1 MSWFYLFLAI
11 ILEVSGTISMKL
23 SQGFTKVIPSILMFV
38 LYILSIT
45 ALALALKKIDMSVAY
60 AVWSGLGTAI
70 IATVG
75 FLWFK
80 EPVSA
85 LKLSAIG
92 LIITGV
98 IILNICGEAPV
109 ELVKSHHN

>member
-1 MSWFYLFLAI
+1 MSWFYIVLAI

-23 SQGFTKVIPSILMFV
+23 SQGFTRVIPSMLMFV
-38 LYILSIT
+38 LYILSIA
-45 ALALALKKIDMSVAY
+45 ALTFALKKIDVSVAY
-60 AVWSGLGTAI
+60 AVWAGLGTAI

-92 LIITGV
+92 LIIAGV
-98 IILNICGEAPV
+98 IILNICGETPV
-109 ELVKSHHN
+109 DLVKDHQN